1 VQSYGSFAS
10 SLSLTFEKNRYKMA
24 LENEMDKIK
33 SSQEWSSQAEYDM
46 ETAIA
51 MLDSGRYIYCVFM
64 CHLSIEKSLKALY
77 AKKLGKNPSKTHSLV
92 YLAQSLH
99 LDLPEKIKEFLEI
112 LDSVSVPT
120 RYPEELE
127 KLIKE
132 YTENKA
138 KNILDESREA
148 SRWLKQKL

>member
-1 VQSYGSFAS
+1 
-10 SLSLTFEKNRYKMA
+10 M
-24 LENEMDKIK
+24 ENEMDKIK
-33 SSQEWSSQAEYDM
+33 SSQEWSRQAEYDM

-77 AKKLGKNPSKTHSLV
+77 AKKLGKNPSKTHNLV
-92 YLAQSLH
+92 YLAQSLD

-132 YTENKA
+132 YTENKT

>member
-1 VQSYGSFAS
+1 MHPGS
-10 SLSLTFEKNRYKMA
+10 K
-24 LENEMDKIK
+24 MDKIK
-33 SSQEWSSQAEYDM
+33 SSQEWSRQAEYDM

-77 AKKLGKNPSKTHSLV
+77 AKKLGKNPSKTHSIV

-132 YTENKA
+132 YTENKT

>member
-1 VQSYGSFAS
+1 
-10 SLSLTFEKNRYKMA
+10 MA

-33 SSQEWSSQAEYDM
+33 SSQEWSRQAEYDM
-46 ETAIA
+46 ETAGA

-64 CHLSIEKSLKALY
+64 CHLSVEKSLKALY

-99 LDLPEKIKEFLEI
+99 IDLPEKIKEFLEI

-132 YTENKA
+132 YTENKT

>member
-1 VQSYGSFAS
+1 
-10 SLSLTFEKNRYKMA
+10 
-24 LENEMDKIK
+24 MDKIK
-33 SSQEWSSQAEYDM
+33 SSQEWSRQAEYDM

-77 AKKLGKNPSKTHSLV
+77 VKKLGKNPSKTHSLV
-92 YLAQSLH
+92 YLAQSIQ
-99 LDLPEKIKEFLEI
+99 LDLPEQTKEFLEI
-112 LDSVSVPT
+112 LDDVSVPT

-132 YTENKA
+132 YSKDRT
-138 KNILDESREA
+138 KNILDNSRKA
-148 SRWLKQKL
+148 LRWLKQELEKQQS

>member
-1 VQSYGSFAS
+1 
-10 SLSLTFEKNRYKMA
+10 
-24 LENEMDKIK
+24 MDKIK
-33 SSQEWSSQAEYDM
+33 SSQEWSRQAEYDM

-138 KNILDESREA
+138 KNILNESRET